1 MPAGGARNLSQ
12 IYFRLR
18 AGSWS
23 GTCGEVLT
31 TFGPPSAWVSPWVL
45 ISDSSIRKNF
55 SASMAV
61 SRSLVFRRCNATKPG
76 FQAVFAEVQNGFFAW
91 MICFVAFLSAK
102 PDHGIVRAGGPGR
115 RASAVKPLNCKAI
128 Y

>member
-1 MPAGGARNLSQ
+1 MTLGL
-12 IYFRLR
+12 
-18 AGSWS
+18 
-23 GTCGEVLT
+23 
-31 TFGPPSAWVSPWVL
+31 PSAWVWPWVL

-61 SRSLVFRRCNATKPG
+61 SHSLVFRRCNATEPR

-102 PDHGIVRAGGPGR
+102 PDHGIVRAGDPGQR
-115 RASAVKPLNCKAI
+115 TGGLNPKLQGNLLSEAYGLTVI
-128 Y
+128 LRPALTVAWPIVM